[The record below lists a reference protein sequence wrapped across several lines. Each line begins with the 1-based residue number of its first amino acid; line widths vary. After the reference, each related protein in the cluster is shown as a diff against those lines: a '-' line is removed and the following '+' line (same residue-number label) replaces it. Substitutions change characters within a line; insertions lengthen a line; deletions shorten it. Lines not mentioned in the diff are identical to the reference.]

1 MGQTLHCQQ
10 GMHPPPQ
17 LGGGGKHPRKVF
29 AGKGVRNPYFGGRG
43 GGYFVGGSR
52 NFEVKIETA

>member
-10 GMHPPPQ
+10 GMHPPPAW
-17 LGGGGKHPRKVF
+17 GGRGANIPEKSLQG
-29 AGKGVRNPYFGGRG
+29 GVRNPYFGGRG